1 MIRFALT
8 CGTGAHEFE
17 GWFRD
22 NAAFERQAAAGQVAC
37 PVCAGTD
44 VRKAVMAPAVS
55 RGAEAAER
63 AKARAAALVAAMRQ
77 AREHVEKNF
86 EHVGERFADEARRI
100 HHGEAEKRD
109 IWGQATIAEAKELH
123 AEGIPVS
130 PLPDPPKLD
139 G

>member
-1 MIRFALT
+1 MIRFTLA
-8 CGTGAHEFE
+8 CGRGHEFE

-22 NAAFERQAAAGQVAC
+22 NAAFERQSADGQVAC
-37 PVCAGTD
+37 PACAGTD

-109 IWGQATIAEAKELH
+109 IWGQATATEAKELRD
-123 AEGIPVS
+123 EGIPVS

>member
-1 MIRFALT
+1 MIRFTLA
-8 CGTGAHEFE
+8 CGRGHEFE
-17 GWFRD
+17 GWVRD
-22 NAAFERQAAAGQVAC
+22 NAAFERQSTDGQVAC
-37 PVCAGTD
+37 PSCAGTD

-63 AKARAAALVAAMRQ
+63 ARARAAALVAAMRQ

-123 AEGIPVS
+123 DEGIPVS

>member
-1 MIRFALT
+1 MIRFTLA
-8 CGTGAHEFE
+8 CGRGHEFE

-22 NAAFERQAAAGQVAC
+22 NAAFERQSADGQVAC
-37 PVCAGTD
+37 PSCAGTD

-63 AKARAAALVAAMRQ
+63 ARARAVALVAAMRH
-77 AREHVEKNF
+77 AREHVERNF

-100 HHGEAEKRD
+100 HHGESEKRD
-109 IWGQATIAEAKELH
+109 IWGQATVAEAKELRD
-123 AEGIPVS
+123 EGIPVS

>member
-1 MIRFALT
+1 MIRFTLA
-8 CGTGAHEFE
+8 CAAGDHEFE

-22 NAAFERQAAAGQVAC
+22 NAAFERQAADGRVSC
-37 PVCAGTD
+37 PVCADTA
-44 VRKAVMAPAVS
+44 VRKAVMAPAIA

-63 AKARAAALVAAMRQ
+63 ARARLGAMMR
-77 AREHVEKNF
+77 AVREVRRHVETNF
-86 EHVGERFADEARRI
+86 EHVGERFAQEARRI

-123 AEGIPVS
+123 DEGIPVS